1 VAHSILIVEIDDL
14 VRQTLSNIFEFF
26 EYRTIVTSSHDTAL
40 SMLLGVWFGT
50 IIFCPTRD
58 DPDGQRF
65 AWEVKA
71 IQPNIKTI
79 VISGLGRFEHLSPYV
94 DAFIAKPF
102 SVVDILGVIRAVRAG
117 SQEDFDYKTPQSNK

>member
-1 VAHSILIVEIDDL
+1 MAHSILIVEIDDL

-50 IIFCPTRD
+50 IIFCPTMD
-58 DPDGQRF
+58 DPDGRRF

-79 VISGLGRFEHLSPYV
+79 VISGLGRLEHVSAYV

-102 SVVDILGVIRAVRAG
+102 SVVDILGAIRAVSWKSEG
-117 SQEDFDYKTPQSNK
+117 F

>member
-14 VRQTLSNIFEFF
+14 VRQTLSSIFEFF
-26 EYRTIVTSSHDTAL
+26 EYRTIVTSSHEKAL

-50 IIFCPTRD
+50 VIFCPTSD
-58 DPDGQRF
+58 DPDGRQF

-79 VISGLGRFEHLSPYV
+79 VISGLGRPEHLSQYV
-94 DAFIAKPF
+94 DAFVAKPF
-102 SVVDILGVIRAVRAG
+102 SVESILAAIRAVRAE
-117 SQEDFDYKTPQSNK
+117 SQEDFDYETPRLKK